1 MREWAENTV
10 EGVDLEPVVDV
21 LETAPVAV
29 AVLYGSYARG
39 EATARSDVDVAVA
52 FEDDLSSRERTKARL
67 SLIERIGERL
77 GIDAVDVVP
86 LADARLALQAE
97 LRADGLVIV
106 GSKTDA
112 ESYVADAG
120 VPSNREARREA
131 FDEVLA
137 DLERVV

>member
-39 EATARSDVDVAVA
+39 EATERSDVDVAVA

-106 GSKTDA
+106 GSKADA